1 MKKFQEKA
9 GGGPKYEQAAK
20 GGSLAKG
27 TSHEEKFNA
36 TESVPQPKPGDAV
49 NYRMP
54 KGSDRI

>member
-1 MKKFQEKA
+1 MKMFKEKA

-27 TSHEEKFNA
+27 TSHDEKFNA
-36 TESVPQPKPGDAV
+36 TESVKQPAPADATK
-49 NYRMP
+49 YRMP